1 MDPIVTREVTVDA
14 PLEDVWEA
22 VTDEA
27 TRADWLAEDG
37 ADRPLQVEETV
48 ERERITWRWGPDEDG
63 PASTVTIT
71 LRPHDDGTTG
81 VHVVERLLAPAAR
94 ASVRSAG
101 SLRASASAV
110 LAGAAW
116 DRRLLG
122 LELCLVL
129 GLARV

>member
-71 LRPHDDGTTG
+71 LRPHDDGTTS
-81 VHVVERLLAPAAR
+81 VHVVERLLAPAA
-94 ASVRSAG
+94 
-101 SLRASASAV
+101 RASASAV